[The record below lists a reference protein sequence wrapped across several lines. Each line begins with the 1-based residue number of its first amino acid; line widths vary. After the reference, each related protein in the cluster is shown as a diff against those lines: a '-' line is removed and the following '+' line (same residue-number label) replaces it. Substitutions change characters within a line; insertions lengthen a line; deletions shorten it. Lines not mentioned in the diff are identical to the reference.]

1 MREYSFTDM
10 TLDEQ
15 GSVNGGFIE
24 TFLLIGGIAAGWFA
38 IYEAGKATG
47 EFIAECI
54 K

>member
-1 MREYSFTDM
+1 MREYLFTDM

-15 GSVNGGFIE
+15 ESVNGGFIE
-24 TFLLIGGIAAGWFA
+24 TFLLIGGIAAAGVA
-38 IYEAGKATG
+38 IYEASKATG